1 MRKIRKPYKNVSL
14 LFPFT
19 KKKRREISQT
29 FLMLKSRICGRKKVI
44 VLVKF
49 HFPVFIK
56 ENERLKTQAA
66 SSQTLAQFLVI
77 ASVKS

>member
-1 MRKIRKPYKNVSL
+1 
-14 LFPFT
+14 
-19 KKKRREISQT
+19 
-29 FLMLKSRICGRKKVI
+29 MLKSRICGRKKVI